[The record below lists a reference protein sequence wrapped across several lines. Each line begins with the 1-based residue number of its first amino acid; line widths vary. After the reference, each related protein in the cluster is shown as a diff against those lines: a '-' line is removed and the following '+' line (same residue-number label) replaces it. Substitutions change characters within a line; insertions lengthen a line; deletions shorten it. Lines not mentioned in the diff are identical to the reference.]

1 MTTNKSHGH
10 SGPADLRAGAKHQ
23 WAATGVSSYPL
34 THPIVGQGRFFD
46 AFKHFIH
53 LVDDEAEKFAHV
65 FAVIA
70 QWGVG
75 KSRLGYELVAQI
87 NDTARGWWVRSD
99 DGSLGKAKLFHDDK
113 DRDQYLGLYIRYSQV
128 ANDYNNVDN
137 WFAYGL
143 YKALL
148 PLARGSFDG
157 SIQGQIAKEAS
168 DRLTVAGFDPKK
180 LAEALEASKSHSD
193 ETLYEDPE
201 LATRLCQ
208 TAYTYLQSFGIKYVL
223 VVLDE
228 LETAA
233 EAATYGLD
241 ATDIKHLDG
250 RAIKLMGKAIK
261 EEDPRRKLPW
271 LRYVALCSPAI
282 GDELREIQSTA
293 RRFELAELSS
303 NAFSD
308 VSDFVQTLSSDG
320 RLAESYPQGLVE
332 AAYAMSAGNFGWF
345 NVVMASIDERMRDKR
360 ARGEKDAPTVG
371 ALFDELVRVSGR
383 VQQHV
388 LDHHALDM
396 LKVDKAQLPAARDL
410 LYGQLPVAL
419 DSYASE
425 TRAALLAAKNEYDEP
440 IATLFRRVEWDE
452 LQAAEV
458 LRASKFKRD
467 KGMWRLGGVDQPLD
481 LRQLLSNLSTYA
493 IHETKGQRR
502 TDGKHTLV
510 VPLRQIDFVHLVS
523 LLYPHAAAEDAARA
537 LWPRFLGAADL
548 TPDAAT
554 HVGPSVEMIARLDL
568 RHRKQGQTSLIFRD
582 PDQNSAHEKAL
593 SARRTQTERQR
604 AEQVLVGA
612 MRVIDQHWTYDAAPS
627 GIRDDAL
634 TVIATSPVAK
644 GKQPGG
650 LVTFDGLKL
659 HTKGRVLFAWV
670 KNDEELERLCKAA
683 SAQFGEEGRTP
694 VVAFTS
700 SRALV
705 DRMATPSS
713 DTLKGA
719 RSYLLLYQL
728 TSTEEHILHQI
739 GVPVHASVRFRLD
752 GHGFTTAF
760 NNRLQSLVRP
770 FSEEVGRF
778 RQQLNELGRIAW
790 PLRSSGKLKETD
802 QELLIKAWR
811 ILAIDKPAPATIAK
825 LDDKSGVDVE
835 ALKTLLAKLGVT
847 PKARAAG
854 YVDSERAGLF
864 SRIDDAAEA
873 QFPPFLVE
881 AISRLLSGDWTFA
894 RAEREWF
901 WGYTWEG
908 IKPKDTYFE
917 WMSILRELGFAK
929 PQPGAKTADVYT
941 ATTRAELR
949 GAVQEADNWLKKDYA
964 VLVAEMEAVFGV
976 GRVKELF
983 APEAGAPGTKTLTA
997 RKKLTDSTTDLD
1009 ALDQSETQ
1017 AATAESFG
1025 ASAQRRRRA
1034 VANIDW
1040 VYRRDEFNAIQ
1051 QDQNVK
1057 TLDFE
1062 SDTVPLWQ
1070 RIRRASLFVDFVR
1083 KAERRIRARTI
1094 SLAEEMRLDVSSLQ
1108 GFPTSLFTLSLGKI
1122 AHILDGALAPATM
1135 PGQTEKVQAK
1145 EPGTLRQN
1153 LRDLKVADATVQIEN
1168 LAREVGIDLTTW
1180 IEQPLAQC
1188 EGQIV
1193 SAFRELKSVYEKLR
1207 SDLLGVAERIS
1218 TLQTVLKASPSDFHY
1233 PKSALALGKLQ
1244 GRPALIENTLED
1256 ARGEEVD
1263 RLRSE
1268 FDGPARLGN
1277 FQPLMSR
1284 ARDLL
1289 DEPLGALKQLLGHV
1303 ISVENVVAEYRKK
1316 LVENAELQKT
1326 NRGLEALARATG
1338 ASAPQTLALREFEN
1352 VGALSEALKLI
1363 STRVQEYTVTGG
1375 KLLAETGISFD
1386 RWCAIVSALDAGRDP
1401 VLEPQEAD
1409 ALVKRDLVQRTYRL
1423 GVKS

>member
-1 MTTNKSHGH
+1 MTTTNK
-10 SGPADLRAGAKHQ
+10 AKHQ

-34 THPIVGQGRFFD
+34 THPIVGQGRFFE

-87 NDTARGWWVRSD
+87 NDTSRGWWVRGD
-99 DGSLGKAKLFHDDK
+99 DGSLAKARLFHDEK

-148 PLARGSFDG
+148 PLARGTFDG

-180 LAEALEASKSHSD
+180 LADALEASKNHAD

-208 TAYTYLQSFGIKYVL
+208 AAYAYLQSFGIKYVL

-282 GDELREIQSTA
+282 GDELREVQSTA

-308 VSDFVQTLSSDG
+308 VSDFVQTLSTDG
-320 RLAESYPQGLVE
+320 RLAEAYPQGLVE

-345 NVVMASIDERMRDKR
+345 NVVMASIDERLRDKR

-388 LDHHALDM
+388 LDHHALEM
-396 LKVDKAQLPAARDL
+396 LKVDKAQLPVARDL

-419 DSYASE
+419 DSYAPE
-425 TRAALLAAKNEYDEP
+425 TRTAVLSAKNEYDEP

-452 LQAAEV
+452 LEAAEA
-458 LRASKFKRD
+458 LRASKFMRD
-467 KGMWRLGGVDQPLD
+467 KGVWRLGGVDQPLD
-481 LRQLLSNLSTYA
+481 LRQLLSNLGTYA

-510 VPLRQIDFVHLVS
+510 VPLRQSDFIHLVS

-537 LWPRFLGAADL
+537 LWRRFLGADDL
-548 TPDAAT
+548 TADTAT

-582 PDQNSAHEKAL
+582 PDQNGAHEKAL
-593 SARRTQTERQR
+593 SALRTQAERQR
-604 AEQVLVGA
+604 AQQVLVGA
-612 MRVIDQHWTYDAAPS
+612 MRVIDQHWAYDAALS
-627 GIRDDAL
+627 SIRDDSL
-634 TVIATSPVAK
+634 TVIATSPLAK

-659 HTKGRVLFAWV
+659 HPKGRVLFAWV

-705 DRMATPSS
+705 DRMANPSS

-719 RSYLLLYQL
+719 KSYLLLYQL

-739 GVPVHASVRFRLD
+739 GVPTQATVGFRLD

-790 PLRSSGKLKETD
+790 PLRSSGKLKETE
-802 QELLIKAWR
+802 QELLIHAWR
-811 ILAIDKPAPATIAK
+811 ILAIDKPGPATLAH

-854 YVDSERAGLF
+854 YVDGERAGLF
-864 SRIDDAAEA
+864 SRVDDAAEA

-881 AISRLLSGDWTFA
+881 AISRLLSSDWTFA

-929 PQPGAKTADVYT
+929 PQPGAKSADVYT

-964 VLVAEMEAVFGV
+964 ALVAEMEAVFGI

-997 RKKLTDSTTDLD
+997 RKKLTDSTADLD
-1009 ALDQSETQ
+1009 ALDKSETQ
-1017 AATAESFG
+1017 AATAESFR
-1025 ASAQRRRRA
+1025 ASAQRRRR
-1034 VANIDW
+1034 VIANIDW
-1040 VYRRDEFNAIQ
+1040 VYRREEFDAIQ
-1051 QDQNVK
+1051 QDQNVR

-1070 RIRRASLFVDFVR
+1070 RIRRASLFVEFVR
-1083 KAERRIRARTI
+1083 KAERRIRALTV
-1094 SLAEEMRLDVSSLQ
+1094 SLAEEMHVEVDLLH
-1108 GFPTSLFTLSLGKI
+1108 GFPIALFTLSLEKV
-1122 AHILDGALAPATM
+1122 AHILDGALAPAAM
-1135 PGQTEKVQAK
+1135 PGQTEVVQVN

-1153 LRDLKVADATVQIEN
+1153 LRDLKVADATAQLEN
-1168 LAREVGIDLTTW
+1168 LAREVGIDLMTW
-1180 IEQPLAQC
+1180 VEQPLAEC

-1193 SAFRELKSVYEKLR
+1193 SAFRELKSLYEKLR
-1207 SDLLGVAERIS
+1207 SDLLAATERILM
-1218 TLQTVLKASPSDFHY
+1218 LQTVLKGAPADFHY
-1233 PKSALALGKLQ
+1233 PKSALTLDKLQ
-1244 GRPALIENTLED
+1244 GRPGLIEITLED

-1289 DEPLGALKQLLGHV
+1289 DEPRGALTQLLGHV
-1303 ISVENVVAEYRKK
+1303 ISVENAIAEYRKK
-1316 LVENAELQKT
+1316 LVENLELQKAH
-1326 NRGLEALARATG
+1326 RGLEALARATG
-1338 ASAPQTLALREFEN
+1338 AAAPRALALKDVED
-1352 VGALSEALKLI
+1352 VGALSEAQKLV
-1363 STRVQEYTVTGG
+1363 STRVQEHTVTGG

-1386 RWCAIVSALDAGRDP
+1386 RWCAIVGALDAGRDP
-1401 VLEPQEAD
+1401 ALEPQEAD
-1409 ALVKRDLVQRTYRL
+1409 ALVKRNLVQRTYRL

>member
-1 MTTNKSHGH
+1 MTTITK
-10 SGPADLRAGAKHQ
+10 AKHQ

-34 THPIVGQGRFFD
+34 THPIVGQGRFFE

-87 NDTARGWWVRSD
+87 NDTSRGWWVRGD
-99 DGSLGKAKLFHDDK
+99 DGSLAKASLFHDDK

-148 PLARGSFDG
+148 PLARGTFDG
-157 SIQGQIAKEAS
+157 SIQGQIAKEAA

-180 LAEALEASKSHSD
+180 LADAMEVSKNHSD

-208 TAYTYLQSFGIKYVL
+208 AAYVYLQSFGIKYVL

-308 VSDFVQTLSSDG
+308 VSDFVQTLSADG
-320 RLAESYPQGLVE
+320 RLAEAYPQGLVE

-345 NVVMASIDERMRDKR
+345 NVVMASIDERLRDKR
-360 ARGEKDAPTVG
+360 ARGETDTPTVG
-371 ALFDELVRVSGR
+371 ALFAELVRVSGR

-388 LDHHALDM
+388 LDHHALEM
-396 LKVDKAQLPAARDL
+396 LKIDKSQLPAARGL

-419 DSYASE
+419 DSYTPEARS
-425 TRAALLAAKNEYDEP
+425 ALLTATNEYDEP
-440 IATLFRRVEWDE
+440 LASLFRRVEWDE
-452 LQAAEV
+452 LEAAEA
-458 LRASKFKRD
+458 LRASKFTRD
-467 KGMWRLGGVDQPLD
+467 KGVWRLGGVDHPLD
-481 LRQLLSNLSTYA
+481 LRQLLSNLGTYA

-510 VPLRQIDFVHLVS
+510 VPLRQADFIQLVS

-537 LWPRFLGAADL
+537 LWRRFLGADDLSADS
-548 TPDAAT
+548 AT

-593 SARRTQTERQR
+593 SALRMQTERER
-604 AEQVLVGA
+604 AQQVLVGA
-612 MRVIDQHWTYDAAPS
+612 MRVIDQHWAYDAAPS
-627 GIRDDAL
+627 GIRDDLL
-634 TVIATSPVAK
+634 TVIATSPLAK

-659 HTKGRVLFAWV
+659 HPKGRVVIAWA

-683 SAQFGEEGRTP
+683 SAQFGDEGRTP
-694 VVAFTS
+694 VVVFTS

-705 DRMATPSS
+705 DRMANPSS

-719 RSYLLLYQL
+719 KSYLLLYQL

-739 GVPVHASVRFRLD
+739 GVPTPDSVGFRLD

-770 FSEEVGRF
+770 FTEEVRRF
-778 RQQLNELGRIAW
+778 RQELNELGRIAW
-790 PLRSSGKLKETD
+790 PLRSSGKLKESE
-802 QELLIKAWR
+802 QELLIRAWR
-811 ILAIDKPAPATIAK
+811 ILAIDKPAPATLAD

-854 YVDSERAGLF
+854 YVDGERAGLF

-873 QFPPFLVE
+873 QLPPFLVE
-881 AISRLLSGDWTFA
+881 AIARLLGGDWTFA

-917 WMSILRELGFAK
+917 WMAVLRELGFAK
-929 PQPGAKTADVYT
+929 PQPGAKSADVYT

-964 VLVAEMEAVFGV
+964 TLVAEMEAVFGS
-976 GRVKELF
+976 GRVNELF
-983 APEAGAPGTKTLTA
+983 APETGKPGTKTLTA
-997 RKKLTDSTTDLD
+997 RQKLTDSTTDLD
-1009 ALDQSETQ
+1009 ALDKSETQ
-1017 AATAESFG
+1017 AATADNYRT
-1025 ASAQRRRRA
+1025 SAQRRRR
-1034 VANIDW
+1034 VISNVDW
-1040 VYRRDEFNAIQ
+1040 VYRREEFKAIQ

-1062 SDTVPLWQ
+1062 SDTMPLWQ

-1083 KAERRIRARTI
+1083 KAERRIRGRAA
-1094 SLAEEMRLDVSSLQ
+1094 SLAEEMRLEVVSLQ
-1108 GFPTSLFTLSLGKI
+1108 GFPIALFTLSLEKI
-1122 AHILDGALAPATM
+1122 AHILDGALASAAT
-1135 PGQTEKVQAK
+1135 PSQTVVVQTH

-1153 LRDLKVADATVQIEN
+1153 LRDLKVADATVQLEN

-1180 IEQPLAQC
+1180 SEQALAQC

-1193 SAFRELKSVYEKLR
+1193 SAFRDLQSVHGQLR
-1207 SDLLGVAERIS
+1207 SDLNDAVQRIGN
-1218 TLQTVLKASPSDFHY
+1218 LENVLRAPPMDFQY
-1233 PKSALALGKLQ
+1233 PKSAQTLDKLQ
-1244 GRPALIENTLED
+1244 GRPALIESTLED

-1284 ARDLL
+1284 ARVLL
-1289 DEPLGALKQLLGHV
+1289 NEPRDSLTQLVGNV
-1303 ISVENVVAEYRKK
+1303 MSVENAITDYRKK
-1316 LVENAELQKT
+1316 LVANTDLHKAH
-1326 NRGLEALARATG
+1326 RGVEALARATG
-1338 ASAPQTLALREFEN
+1338 ATAPTGLTLQEIED
-1352 VGALSEALKLI
+1352 VGSLSDARKLVSI
-1363 STRVQEYTVTGG
+1363 RAQEHADTGG
-1375 KLLAETGISFD
+1375 SVLAGTGISFD
-1386 RWCAIVSALDAGRDP
+1386 RWCAIVAALDAGRDP
-1401 VLEPQEAD
+1401 ALEPQEAD
-1409 ALVKRDLVQRTYRL
+1409 ALVSRNLVQRTYRL
-1423 GVKS
+1423 GVKP

>member
-1 MTTNKSHGH
+1 MTTNK
-10 SGPADLRAGAKHQ
+10 AKHQ

-87 NDTARGWWVRSD
+87 NDTSRGWWVRGD
-99 DGSLGKAKLFHDDK
+99 DGALGKARLFHDEK
-113 DRDQYLGLYIRYSQV
+113 DRDQYLSLYIRYSQV

-137 WFAYGL
+137 WFAFGL

-148 PLARGSFDG
+148 PLARGTFDG
-157 SIQGQIAKEAS
+157 SIQGQIAKEAG

-180 LAEALEASKSHSD
+180 LAEALEASKNHSD
-193 ETLYEDPE
+193 KTLYEDPE

-208 TAYTYLQSFGIKYVL
+208 AAYAYLQSLGIKYVL

-308 VSDFVQTLSSDG
+308 VSDFVQTLATDG
-320 RLAESYPQGLVE
+320 RLAEAYPQGLVE

-345 NVVMASIDERMRDKR
+345 NVVMASIDERLRDKR
-360 ARGEKDAPTVG
+360 ARGEKDSPTVG

-396 LKVDKAQLPAARDL
+396 LKVDKAQLPATRDL

-425 TRAALLAAKNEYDEP
+425 TRAAVLAAKNEYDEP

-452 LQAAEV
+452 LEAAEA
-458 LRASKFKRD
+458 LRASKFTRD
-467 KGMWRLGGVDQPLD
+467 KGVWRLGGVDQPLD
-481 LRQLLSNLSTYA
+481 LRQLLSNLGTYA

-510 VPLRQIDFVHLVS
+510 VPLRQSDFVHLVS

-537 LWPRFLGAADL
+537 LWRRFLGADDLSADS
-548 TPDAAT
+548 AT

-593 SARRTQTERQR
+593 AALRTQTERQR

-612 MRVIDQHWTYDAAPS
+612 MRVIDQHWAYDAAAS
-627 GIRDDAL
+627 GIRDDSL
-634 TVIATSPVAK
+634 TVVATSPVSK

-659 HTKGRVLFAWV
+659 HPKGRALFAWV
-670 KNDEELERLCKAA
+670 KNDEELERLCQRA
-683 SAQFGEEGRTP
+683 SAQFGDEGRTP

-705 DRMATPSS
+705 DRMANPSS

-719 RSYLLLYQL
+719 KSYLLLYQL

-739 GVPVHASVRFRLD
+739 GVPTQASLGFRLD

-770 FSEEVGRF
+770 FSDEVGRF
-778 RQQLNELGRIAW
+778 RQQLNQIGRIAW
-790 PLRSSGKLKETD
+790 PLRSSGKLKENEE
-802 QELLIKAWR
+802 ELLIRAWR
-811 ILAIDKPAPATIAK
+811 ILAIDKPAPATLAN

-854 YVDSERAGLF
+854 YVDSERSGLF
-864 SRIDDAAEA
+864 SRVDDAAEA

-881 AISRLLSGDWTFA
+881 AISRLLKGDWNFA
-894 RAEREWF
+894 LAEREWF

-908 IKPKDTYFE
+908 VKPKETYFE

-929 PQPGAKTADVYT
+929 PQPGAKSPDVYT
-941 ATTRAELR
+941 ATPRAELR
-949 GAVQEADNWLKKDYA
+949 GAVHEADNWLKKDYA
-964 VLVAEMEAVFGV
+964 TLVGEMEAVFGV
-976 GRVKELF
+976 GRVKDLF
-983 APEAGAPGTKTLTA
+983 APEGSAPGTKTLTA
-997 RKKLTDSTTDLD
+997 RKRLNDSTTDLD
-1009 ALDQSETQ
+1009 ALDKSETQ
-1017 AATAESFG
+1017 AATAETFRT
-1025 ASAQRRRRA
+1025 SAQRRRR
-1034 VANIDW
+1034 VIANIDW

-1051 QDQNVK
+1051 QDPNVK

-1062 SDTVPLWQ
+1062 SDAVPLWQ
-1070 RIRRASLFVDFVR
+1070 RIRRASLFVEFVR
-1083 KAERRIRARTI
+1083 KAERRVRARTI
-1094 SLAEEMRLDVSSLQ
+1094 SLADEMRLEVVPLH
-1108 GFPTSLFTLSLGKI
+1108 GFPISLFTLSLEKI
-1122 AHILDGALAPATM
+1122 AHILDGALSPGAK
-1135 PGQTEKVQAK
+1135 PGQTEVVQAN

-1153 LRDLKVADATVQIEN
+1153 LRDLKVAEATVQLEN

-1180 IEQPLAQC
+1180 TEQPLSQC
-1188 EGQIV
+1188 DGQIV
-1193 SAFRELKSVYEKLR
+1193 GAFGELKSVYEKLR
-1207 SDLLGVAERIS
+1207 SELLGAAGRIS
-1218 TLQTVLKASPSDFHY
+1218 ALQTVLKAAPADFQY
-1233 PKSALALGKLQ
+1233 PKSALTLDKLE
-1244 GRPALIENTLED
+1244 GRPALIEKTLED
-1256 ARGEEVD
+1256 ARGEDVD

-1268 FDGPARLGN
+1268 FDAPARLGN
-1277 FQPLMSR
+1277 FQPLMMH

-1289 DEPLGALKQLLGHV
+1289 DEPRSALPQLLGHV
-1303 ISVENVVAEYRKK
+1303 ISVENAVAEYRKR
-1316 LVENAELQKT
+1316 LVEGAELQRAH
-1326 NRGLEALARATG
+1326 RGLEALARATG
-1338 ASAPQTLALREFEN
+1338 TTNPRSLSIKDVEDVGSLA
-1352 VGALSEALKLI
+1352 EAQKLI
-1363 STRVQEYTVTGG
+1363 TARVQEHTVAGG
-1375 KLLAETGISFD
+1375 KLLSETGVSFD

-1401 VLEPQEAD
+1401 ALEPQEAD
-1409 ALVKRDLVQRTYRL
+1409 ALVKRGFVQRTYRL

>member
-1 MTTNKSHGH
+1 MIDK
-10 SGPADLRAGAKHQ
+10 AKHQ

-34 THPIVGQGRFFD
+34 THPVVGQGRFFE
-46 AFKHFIH
+46 AFRHFIH

-65 FAVIA
+65 FAAIGE
-70 QWGVG
+70 WGKG

-87 NDTARGWWVRSD
+87 NDTSRGWWVRAD
-99 DGSLGKAKLFHDDK
+99 DGSLQKAQLFHDDK
-113 DRDQYLGLYIRYSQV
+113 DRSQYLGLYIRYSQV

-148 PLARGSFDG
+148 PLARSAFDG

-180 LAEALEASKSHSD
+180 LADALETAQNHSD
-193 ETLYEDPE
+193 QALYEDPT

-208 TAYTYLQSFGIKYVL
+208 AAYAYLQSLGIKYVL

-233 EAATYGLD
+233 ESATFGLD
-241 ATDIKHLDG
+241 STDIKHLDG

-308 VSDFVQTLSSDG
+308 VSDFVQTLERDG
-320 RLAESYPQGLVE
+320 RLAETYPQGLVE

-345 NVVMASIDERMRDKR
+345 NVVMASIDERLRDKR

-396 LKVDKAQLPAARDL
+396 LKMDKAQTTAARDL

-419 DSYASE
+419 ESIAPE
-425 TRAALLAAKNEYDEP
+425 KRAALLAACNEYDEP

-452 LQAAEV
+452 LEAAEA
-458 LRASKFKRD
+458 LRASKFTRD
-467 KGMWRLGGVDQPLD
+467 RGVWRLGGVDQPLD
-481 LRQLLSNLSTYA
+481 LRQLLSNLGTYA

-510 VPLRQIDFVHLVS
+510 VPLRQSDFVHLVS
-523 LLYPHAAAEDAARA
+523 LLSPHAAAEDAARA
-537 LWPRFLGAADL
+537 LWRRFLGAEDLPAD
-548 TPDAAT
+548 TAT

-582 PDQNSAHEKAL
+582 PDQNAAHEKAL
-593 SARRTQTERQR
+593 STLRTQTERQR
-604 AEQVLVGA
+604 ALQILVGA
-612 MRVIDQHWTYDAAPS
+612 MRVIDQHWGYDAAPT
-627 GIRDDAL
+627 GIRDESL
-634 TVIATSPVAK
+634 TVIATSPLAK

-659 HTKGRVLFAWV
+659 HPKGRVLFAWV

-683 SAQFGEEGRTP
+683 NTQFDDEGRTP

-705 DRMATPSS
+705 DRMAKPSGI
-713 DTLKGA
+713 TLKDAKG
-719 RSYLLLYQL
+719 YLLLYQL
-728 TSTEEHILHQI
+728 SSTEEHVLHQI
-739 GVPVHASVRFRLD
+739 GVPTQASLGFALD

-770 FSEEVGRF
+770 FTDEVGRF

-790 PLRSSGKLKETD
+790 PLRSSGKLKDTEQD
-802 QELLIKAWR
+802 LLIKAWR
-811 ILAIDKPAPATIAK
+811 ILAVDKAAPATLAK

-835 ALKTLLAKLGVT
+835 DLKAILAKLGVT

-864 SRIDDAAEA
+864 SRVDDAAEA
-873 QFPPFLVE
+873 QFPPFLIE
-881 AISRLLSGDWTFA
+881 MIRLLLRGDWTFP

-908 IKPKDTYFE
+908 VKPKDTYFE
-917 WMSILRELGFAK
+917 WMSVLRELGFAQ
-929 PQPGAKTADVYT
+929 PQPGAKSADVYT
-941 ATTRAELR
+941 AIPRSELR
-949 GAVQEADNWLKKDYA
+949 GAVQEADSWLKKDYPT
-964 VLVAEMEAVFGV
+964 LVAEMELVFGA
-976 GRVKELF
+976 GLVKQLF
-983 APEAGAPGTKTLTA
+983 APESAGLPGTKTMMA
-997 RKKLTDSTTDLD
+997 RQKLKDSTTDLD
-1009 ALDQSETQ
+1009 SLDVSETQ
-1017 AATAESFG
+1017 PASADNFR
-1025 ASAQRRRRA
+1025 ASAQRRRRII
-1034 VANIDW
+1034 ANVNW
-1040 VYRRDEFNAIQ
+1040 VYRREDFVALQ
-1051 QDQNVK
+1051 QDANVK
-1057 TLDFE
+1057 TLDF
-1062 SDTVPLWQ
+1062 SLDDVPLWQ
-1070 RIRRASLFVDFVR
+1070 RVRRASLLVGFVR
-1083 KAERRIRARTI
+1083 KAEKRTRARTV
-1094 SLAEEMRLDVSSLQ
+1094 SLAEEMRQEVSVLQ
-1108 GFPTSLFTLSLGKI
+1108 GFPIALFTLSLEKI
-1122 AHILDGALAPATM
+1122 GHILDGAVAPGAVPGAT
-1135 PGQTEKVQAK
+1135 ELVQAT

-1153 LRDLKVADATVQIEN
+1153 LRDLRVAEATVQLEN
-1168 LAREVGIDLTTW
+1168 LAREVGVDLATW
-1180 IEQPLAQC
+1180 TESPLAQC
-1188 EGQIV
+1188 EGPVV
-1193 SAFRELKSVYEKLR
+1193 STFRDLKSVYEKLR
-1207 SDLLGVAERIS
+1207 TELGGATTRIG
-1218 TLQTVLKASPSDFHY
+1218 TLQTVLKGAPGDFHY
-1233 PKSALALGKLQ
+1233 PKAVLTLDKLQ
-1244 GRPALIENTLED
+1244 GRPALIDSALDE
-1256 ARGEEVD
+1256 ARSEEVE

-1268 FDGPARLGN
+1268 FDAPARLGN

-1289 DEPLGALKQLLGHV
+1289 EEPRSALTLLIGHV
-1303 ISVENVVAEYRKK
+1303 MSVENAIAEYRKK
-1316 LVENAELQKT
+1316 LLESAELQKAH
-1326 NRGLEALARATG
+1326 RGLQALALATG
-1338 ASAPQTLALREFEN
+1338 AAAPAALSLKDVEEA
-1352 VGALSEALKLI
+1352 GALCEGQKLVSSRI
-1363 STRVQEYTVTGG
+1363 QDNTASGYRMLAGTG
-1375 KLLAETGISFD
+1375 LSFD
-1386 RWCAIVSALDAGRDP
+1386 RWCAIVHALDAGRDP

-1409 ALVKRDLVQRTYRL
+1409 ALVKRNLVQRTYRL
-1423 GVKS
+1423 GVLP

>member
-1 MTTNKSHGH
+1 MTTTN
-10 SGPADLRAGAKHQ
+10 RAKHQ

-34 THPIVGQGRFFD
+34 THPIVGQGRFFE

-87 NDTARGWWVRSD
+87 NDTSRGWWVRGD
-99 DGSLGKAKLFHDDK
+99 DGALGKARLFHGDK

-168 DRLTVAGFDPKK
+168 DRLAVAGFDPKK
-180 LAEALEASKSHSD
+180 LAGALEASKNHSD

-208 TAYTYLQSFGIKYVL
+208 AAYAYLQSCGIKYVL

-308 VSDFVQTLSSDG
+308 VSDFVQTLSADG
-320 RLAESYPQGLVE
+320 RLAEAYPQGLVE

-345 NVVMASIDERMRDKR
+345 NVVMASIDERLRDKR

-396 LKVDKAQLPAARDL
+396 LKVGKAQLLAARDL

-419 DSYASE
+419 DSYPPE
-425 TRAALLAAKNEYDEP
+425 TRAAVLSAKNEYDEP

-452 LQAAEV
+452 LEAAEA
-458 LRASKFKRD
+458 LRASKFTRD
-467 KGMWRLGGVDQPLD
+467 KGVWRLGGVDQPLD
-481 LRQLLSNLSTYA
+481 LRQLLSNLGTYA
-493 IHETKGQRR
+493 IHETKGHRR
-502 TDGKHTLV
+502 ADGKHTLV
-510 VPLRQIDFVHLVS
+510 VPLRQSNFVHLVS

-537 LWPRFLGAADL
+537 LWRRFLGPEDL
-548 TPDAAT
+548 TPDTAT

-593 SARRTQTERQR
+593 SALRTQTERQR

-612 MRVIDQHWTYDAAPS
+612 MRVIDQHWAYDAAPT
-627 GIRDDAL
+627 GIRDDSL
-634 TVIATSPVAK
+634 TVIGTSPIAK

-659 HTKGRVLFAWV
+659 HPKGRALFAWV
-670 KNDEELERLCKAA
+670 KNDEELERLCNAA

-705 DRMATPSS
+705 DRMANPSS

-719 RSYLLLYQL
+719 KSYLLLYQL

-739 GVPVHASVRFRLD
+739 GVPAQASVGYRLD

-778 RQQLNELGRIAW
+778 RRQLNELGRIAW
-790 PLRSSGKLKETD
+790 PLRSSGKLKETE
-802 QELLIKAWR
+802 QELLIQAWR
-811 ILAIDKPAPATIAK
+811 ILAIDKPAPATLAN

-835 ALKTLLAKLGVT
+835 ALKALLAKLGVT

-854 YVDSERAGLF
+854 YADSERAGLF
-864 SRIDDAAEA
+864 SRVDDAAEA

-881 AISRLLSGDWTFA
+881 AVSRLLSGDWTFA

-929 PQPGAKTADVYT
+929 PQPAAKTADVYT
-941 ATTRAELR
+941 ATARAELR

-964 VLVAEMEAVFGV
+964 ALVAEMGAVFGA

-983 APEAGAPGTKTLTA
+983 APEAGSPGTKTLTA

-1009 ALDQSETQ
+1009 ALDKSETQ
-1017 AATAESFG
+1017 AATAESFR
-1025 ASAQRRRRA
+1025 ASAQRRRR
-1034 VANIDW
+1034 VIANIDW
-1040 VYRRDEFNAIQ
+1040 VYRRDELNAIQ

-1070 RIRRASLFVDFVR
+1070 RIRRASLFVEFVR
-1083 KAERRIRARTI
+1083 KAERRIRARTV
-1094 SLAEEMRLDVSSLQ
+1094 SLAEEMRLDVVSLH
-1108 GFPTSLFTLSLGKI
+1108 GFPLALFTLSLDKI
-1122 AHILDGALAPATM
+1122 AHILDGALAPATT
-1135 PGQTEKVQAK
+1135 PGQTEVVQAS

-1153 LRDLKVADATVQIEN
+1153 LRDLKVADATVQLEN

-1193 SAFRELKSVYEKLR
+1193 SAFRELESVYEKLR
-1207 SDLLGVAERIS
+1207 SDLLGAAGRIS
-1218 TLQTVLKASPSDFHY
+1218 TLQTVLKAAPADFQY
-1233 PKSALALGKLQ
+1233 PRSAVALDRLH

-1289 DEPLGALKQLLGHV
+1289 DEPRGALTHLLAHV
-1303 ISVENVVAEYRKK
+1303 ISVENAIAEYRKK
-1316 LVENAELQKT
+1316 LVEDAELQKVH
-1326 NRGLEALARATG
+1326 RGLEALARATG
-1338 ASAPQTLALREFEN
+1338 APAPQALTLKGVED
-1352 VGALSEALKLI
+1352 VGALSEARKLV
-1363 STRVQEYTVTGG
+1363 STRVQEHTVTGG
-1375 KLLAETGISFD
+1375 KLLGDTGISFD
-1386 RWCAIVSALDAGRDP
+1386 RWCAIVGALDAGRDP
-1401 VLEPQEAD
+1401 ALEPQEAD
-1409 ALVKRDLVQRTYRL
+1409 ALVKRNFLQRTYRL

>member
-1 MTTNKSHGH
+1 MTTNK
-10 SGPADLRAGAKHQ
+10 AKHQ

-34 THPIVGQGRFFD
+34 THPIVGQGRFFE

-87 NDTARGWWVRSD
+87 NDTSRGWWVRGD
-99 DGSLGKAKLFHDDK
+99 DGALGKARLFHDEK

-137 WFAYGL
+137 WFAFGL

-148 PLARGSFDG
+148 PLTRGTFDG
-157 SIQGQIAKEAS
+157 SIQGQIAKEAG

-180 LAEALEASKSHSD
+180 LAEALEASKNHSD
-193 ETLYEDPE
+193 KTLYEDPE

-208 TAYTYLQSFGIKYVL
+208 AAYAYLQSLGIKYVL

-308 VSDFVQTLSSDG
+308 VSDFVHTLATDG
-320 RLAESYPQGLVE
+320 RLAEAYPQGLVE

-345 NVVMASIDERMRDKR
+345 NVVMASIDERLRDKR
-360 ARGEKDAPTVG
+360 ARGEKDSPTVG

-396 LKVDKAQLPAARDL
+396 LKVDKSQLPATRDL

-425 TRAALLAAKNEYDEP
+425 TRAAVLAAKNEYDEP

-452 LQAAEV
+452 LEAADA
-458 LRASKFKRD
+458 LRASKFTRD
-467 KGMWRLGGVDQPLD
+467 KGVWRLGGVDQPLD
-481 LRQLLSNLSTYA
+481 LRQLLSNLGTYA

-510 VPLRQIDFVHLVS
+510 VPLRQSDFVHLVS

-537 LWPRFLGAADL
+537 LWRRFLGADDLSADS
-548 TPDAAT
+548 AT

-593 SARRTQTERQR
+593 AALRTQTERQR

-612 MRVIDQHWTYDAAPS
+612 MRVIDQHWAYDAAAS
-627 GIRDDAL
+627 GIRDDSL
-634 TVIATSPVAK
+634 TVVATSPVSK

-659 HTKGRVLFAWV
+659 HPKGRVLFAWV
-670 KNDEELERLCKAA
+670 KNDEELERLCQRA
-683 SAQFGEEGRTP
+683 SAQFGDEGRTP

-705 DRMATPSS
+705 DRMANPSS

-719 RSYLLLYQL
+719 KSYLLLYQL

-739 GVPVHASVRFRLD
+739 GVPTQASLGFRLD

-778 RQQLNELGRIAW
+778 RQQLNQIGRIAW
-790 PLRSSGKLKETD
+790 PLRSSGKLKETEE
-802 QELLIKAWR
+802 ELLIRAWR
-811 ILAIDKPAPATIAK
+811 ILAIDKPAPATLAN

-854 YVDSERAGLF
+854 YVDSERSGLF
-864 SRIDDAAEA
+864 SRVDDAAEA

-881 AISRLLSGDWTFA
+881 AISRLLKGDWNFA
-894 RAEREWF
+894 LAEREWF

-908 IKPKDTYFE
+908 VKSKETYFE

-929 PQPGAKTADVYT
+929 PQPGAKSPDVYT

-949 GAVQEADNWLKKDYA
+949 GAVHEADNWLKKDYA
-964 VLVAEMEAVFGV
+964 TLVGEMEAVFGI
-976 GRVKELF
+976 GRVKDLF
-983 APEAGAPGTKTLTA
+983 APEGSAPGTKTLTA
-997 RKKLTDSTTDLD
+997 RKRLNDSTTDLD
-1009 ALDQSETQ
+1009 ALDKSETQ
-1017 AATAESFG
+1017 AATAETFRT
-1025 ASAQRRRRA
+1025 SAQRRRR
-1034 VANIDW
+1034 VIANIDW
-1040 VYRRDEFNAIQ
+1040 VYRRDGFNEIQ
-1051 QDQNVK
+1051 QDPNVK

-1062 SDTVPLWQ
+1062 SDAVPLWQ
-1070 RIRRASLFVDFVR
+1070 RIRRASLFVEFVR
-1083 KAERRIRARTI
+1083 KAERRVRARTI
-1094 SLAEEMRLDVSSLQ
+1094 SLADEMRLEVVPLH
-1108 GFPTSLFTLSLGKI
+1108 GFPISLFTLSLEKI
-1122 AHILDGALAPATM
+1122 AHILDGALSPGAK
-1135 PGQTEKVQAK
+1135 PGQTEVVQAN

-1153 LRDLKVADATVQIEN
+1153 LRDLKVAEATVQLEN

-1180 IEQPLAQC
+1180 TEAPLSQC
-1188 EGQIV
+1188 DGQIV
-1193 SAFRELKSVYEKLR
+1193 GAFGELKSVYEKLR
-1207 SDLLGVAERIS
+1207 SELLGAAGRIS
-1218 TLQTVLKASPSDFHY
+1218 ALQTVLKAAPADFQY
-1233 PKSALALGKLQ
+1233 PKSALTLDKLE
-1244 GRPALIENTLED
+1244 GRPALIEKTLED
-1256 ARGEEVD
+1256 ARGEDVD

-1268 FDGPARLGN
+1268 FDAPARLGN
-1277 FQPLMSR
+1277 FQPLMMH

-1289 DEPLGALKQLLGHV
+1289 DEPRSALPQLLGHV
-1303 ISVENVVAEYRKK
+1303 ISVENAVSEYRKR
-1316 LVENAELQKT
+1316 LVESAELQRAH
-1326 NRGLEALARATG
+1326 RGLEALARATG
-1338 ASAPQTLALREFEN
+1338 TTSPRSLSIKDVEDVGSLA
-1352 VGALSEALKLI
+1352 EAQKLI
-1363 STRVQEYTVTGG
+1363 TARVQEHTVAGS
-1375 KLLAETGISFD
+1375 KLLGETGVSFD

-1401 VLEPQEAD
+1401 ALEPQEAD
-1409 ALVKRDLVQRTYRL
+1409 ALVKRGFVQRTYRL

>member
-1 MTTNKSHGH
+1 MTTTNK
-10 SGPADLRAGAKHQ
+10 AKHQ

-34 THPIVGQGRFFD
+34 THPIVGQGRFFE

-87 NDTARGWWVRSD
+87 NDTSRGWWVRSD
-99 DGSLGKAKLFHDDK
+99 DGALGKARLFHDEK

-148 PLARGSFDG
+148 PLARGTFDG

-168 DRLTVAGFDPKK
+168 DRLTVSGFDPKR
-180 LAEALEASKSHSD
+180 LADALQASKNYSD

-201 LATRLCQ
+201 LATGLCQ
-208 TAYTYLQSFGIKYVL
+208 AAYAYLQSFGIKYML

-308 VSDFVQTLSSDG
+308 VSDFVQTLSTDE
-320 RLAESYPQGLVE
+320 RLAEVYPQGLVE

-345 NVVMASIDERMRDKR
+345 NVVMASIDERLRDKR

-388 LDHHALDM
+388 LDHHALEM
-396 LKVDKAQLPAARDL
+396 LKVDKAQLPTVRDL

-419 DSYASE
+419 DTYPPE
-425 TRAALLAAKNEYDEP
+425 TRAAVLSARNEYDEP

-452 LQAAEV
+452 LEAADA
-458 LRASKFKRD
+458 LRASKFTRD
-467 KGMWRLGGVDQPLD
+467 KGVWRLGGVDLPLD
-481 LRQLLSNLSTYA
+481 LRQLLSNLGTYA
-493 IHETKGQRR
+493 IHETGGQRR

-510 VPLRQIDFVHLVS
+510 VPLRQSDFVHLVA

-537 LWPRFLGAADL
+537 LWRRFLGADDL
-548 TPDAAT
+548 TADTAT

-582 PDQNSAHEKAL
+582 PDQNSAHEVAL
-593 SARRTQTERQR
+593 SSLRTQAERQR
-604 AEQVLVGA
+604 AQQVLVGA
-612 MRVIDQHWTYDAAPS
+612 MRVIDQHWGYDAAPS
-627 GIRDDAL
+627 GIRDDSL
-634 TVIATSPVAK
+634 TVIATSPLAK

-659 HTKGRVLFAWV
+659 HPKGRALFAWV

-705 DRMATPSS
+705 DRMANPSS
-713 DTLKGA
+713 DTLKSA
-719 RSYLLLYQL
+719 KSYLLLYQL

-739 GVPVHASVRFRLD
+739 GVPTQVSVGFKLD

-778 RQQLNELGRIAW
+778 RQQLSELGRIAW
-790 PLRSSGKLKETD
+790 PLRSSGRLKESEQD
-802 QELLIKAWR
+802 LLIQAWR
-811 ILAIDKPAPATIAK
+811 ILAIDKPAPASLAN

-835 ALKTLLAKLGVT
+835 ALKALLARLGVT

-854 YVDSERAGLF
+854 YVDGERAALF
-864 SRIDDAAEA
+864 SRVDDAAEA
-873 QFPPFLVE
+873 QFPSFLVE
-881 AISRLLSGDWTFA
+881 AISRLLGGDWTFA

-929 PQPGAKTADVYT
+929 AQPGAKTADVYT

-949 GAVQEADNWLKKDYA
+949 GALQEADNWLKKDYA
-964 VLVAEMEAVFGV
+964 ALVAEMEAVFGS

-983 APEAGAPGTKTLTA
+983 APEAGTPGTKTLTA
-997 RKKLTDSTTDLD
+997 RKKIIDGTADLD
-1009 ALDQSETQ
+1009 ALDKSETQ
-1017 AATAESFG
+1017 TATADSFR
-1025 ASAQRRRRA
+1025 ASAQRRRR
-1034 VANIDW
+1034 VIANVDW
-1040 VYRRDEFNAIQ
+1040 VYRRDEFSAIQ
-1051 QDQNVK
+1051 QDSNVK

-1062 SDTVPLWQ
+1062 SDSVPLWQ

-1083 KAERRIRARTI
+1083 KAERRIRARSV
-1094 SLAEEMRLDVSSLQ
+1094 SLAEEMRLDVVSLH
-1108 GFPTSLFTLSLGKI
+1108 GFPIALFTLSFEKV
-1122 AHILDGALAPATM
+1122 AHILDGALAPSAT
-1135 PGQTEKVQAK
+1135 PGQTEVVQAN

-1153 LRDLKVADATVQIEN
+1153 LRDLKVADATVQLEN

-1180 IEQPLAQC
+1180 IELSLAQC

-1193 SAFRELKSVYEKLR
+1193 STFRELKAVYERLR
-1207 SDLLGVAERIS
+1207 SDLLSAAGRIV
-1218 TLQTVLKASPSDFHY
+1218 TLQDALKAAPAEFHY
-1233 PKSALALGKLQ
+1233 PKSVPALDKIQ
-1244 GRPALIENTLED
+1244 SRPALIENTLED

-1289 DEPLGALKQLLGHV
+1289 DEPRSALTQLLAHV
-1303 ISVENVVAEYRKK
+1303 ISVENAIAEYRKR
-1316 LVENAELQKT
+1316 LLASAEMQKAH
-1326 NRGLEALARATG
+1326 RGLEALASATG
-1338 ASAPQTLALREFEN
+1338 ATAPRVLTLKDVEDVVALCEAQKLVSA
-1352 VGALSEALKLI
+1352 
-1363 STRVQEYTVTGG
+1363 RVQELTVTGG
-1375 KLLAETGISFD
+1375 KLLAGTSISFD
-1386 RWCAIVSALDAGRDP
+1386 RWCTIVDALDAGRDP
-1401 VLEPQEAD
+1401 ALEPQEAD
-1409 ALVKRDLVQRTYRL
+1409 ALVKRNLVQRTYRL
-1423 GVKS
+1423 GVKA

>member
-1 MTTNKSHGH
+1 MTTTNK
-10 SGPADLRAGAKHQ
+10 AKHQ

-34 THPIVGQGRFFD
+34 THPIVGQGRFFE

-87 NDTARGWWVRSD
+87 NDTSRGWWVRGD
-99 DGSLGKAKLFHDDK
+99 DGLLGTAKLFHGDK

-148 PLARGSFDG
+148 PLARGTFDG
-157 SIQGQIAKEAS
+157 SIQGQIAKEAG

-180 LAEALEASKSHSD
+180 LAEVMEASKNHSD

-208 TAYTYLQSFGIKYVL
+208 AAYAYFQSFGIKYVL

-293 RRFELAELSS
+293 RRFELAELQS

-320 RLAESYPQGLVE
+320 RLAEAYPQGLVE

-345 NVVMASIDERMRDKR
+345 NVVMASIDERLRDKR

-396 LKVDKAQLPAARDL
+396 LKVDKAQLVVARDL

-419 DSYASE
+419 DSYAPE
-425 TRAALLAAKNEYDEP
+425 TRAAVLAALNEYDEP

-452 LQAAEV
+452 LEAAEA
-458 LRASKFKRD
+458 LRASKFTRD
-467 KGMWRLGGVDQPLD
+467 KGVWRLGGVDQPLD
-481 LRQLLSNLSTYA
+481 LRQLLSNLGTYA
-493 IHETKGQRR
+493 IHETKGKRR
-502 TDGKHTLV
+502 SDGQHTLV
-510 VPLRQIDFVHLVS
+510 VPLRQSDFVHLVS

-537 LWPRFLGAADL
+537 LWRRFLGSDDL
-548 TPDAAT
+548 TPDTAT

-582 PDQNSAHEKAL
+582 PDQNGAHEKVL
-593 SARRTQTERQR
+593 SALRTQTERKR

-612 MRVIDQHWTYDAAPS
+612 MRVIDRHWAYEAAPS
-627 GIRDDAL
+627 GIRDDLL

-644 GKQPGG
+644 GKQTGG
-650 LVTFDGLKL
+650 LVDFDGLKL
-659 HTKGRVLFAWV
+659 HPRGRVLFAWV

-705 DRMATPSS
+705 DRMENPST

-739 GVPVHASVRFRLD
+739 GVPTPATAGIRLD
-752 GHGFTTAF
+752 GQGFTTAF
-760 NNRLQSLVRP
+760 SNRLQGLVRP
-770 FSEEVGRF
+770 FSEAVGRF

-790 PLRSSGKLKETD
+790 PLRSSGRLKDEE
-802 QELLIKAWR
+802 QQLLVQAWR
-811 ILAIDKPAPATIAK
+811 ILAIETPAPATLAN

-835 ALKTLLAKLGVT
+835 ALKALLVKLGVT

-854 YVDSERAGLF
+854 YLDNERAGLF
-864 SRIDDAAEA
+864 SRVDDAAEA

-917 WMSILRELGFAK
+917 WMLILRELGFAK
-929 PQPGAKTADVYT
+929 PQPGAKGADAYT
-941 ATTRAELR
+941 AITRPELR
-949 GAVQEADNWLKKDYA
+949 GGVQEADNWLKKDYA
-964 VLVAEMEAVFGV
+964 ALVAEMEAVFGV

-997 RKKLTDSTTDLD
+997 RKKLAASTTDLD
-1009 ALDQSETQ
+1009 ALDKSEPQ
-1017 AATAESFG
+1017 VATAANFR
-1025 ASAQRRRRA
+1025 AAAQRRRG
-1034 VANIDW
+1034 VIANIDW
-1040 VYRRDEFNAIQ
+1040 VYRRDEFLALQ
-1051 QDQNVK
+1051 KDPSVK
-1057 TLDFE
+1057 TIDFE
-1062 SDTVPLWQ
+1062 SDAVPLWQ
-1070 RIRRASLFVDFVR
+1070 RIRRASLFVAFVR
-1083 KAERRIRARTI
+1083 HAEERVRSRTL
-1094 SLAEEMRLDVSSLQ
+1094 SLAEEMRQEVAGLH
-1108 GFPTSLFTLSLGKI
+1108 GFPIALFTLSLEKI
-1122 AHILDGALAPATM
+1122 AHILDGALVPTPAPGATVV
-1135 PGQTEKVQAK
+1135 VQAN

-1153 LRDLKVADATVQIEN
+1153 LRDLRVADATVQLEK
-1168 LAREVGIDLTTW
+1168 LAGEVGIDLTTW
-1180 IEQPLAQC
+1180 TEQPLAQC

-1207 SDLLGVAERIS
+1207 SDLRGVVGRIS
-1218 TLQTVLKASPSDFHY
+1218 TLQEALKAAPADFHY
-1233 PKSALALGKLQ
+1233 PKGALALEKLQ
-1244 GRPALIENTLED
+1244 GRPALIESTLED

-1277 FQPLMSR
+1277 FHPLMSR

-1289 DEPLGALKQLLGHV
+1289 DEPRSALTQLLGHV
-1303 ISVENVVAEYRKK
+1303 MSVENVIAEYRKK
-1316 LVENAELQKT
+1316 LVENAELQKAY
-1326 NRGLEALARATG
+1326 RGLDALARATG
-1338 ASAPQTLALREFEN
+1338 ASVPRALTIQDIEEM
-1352 VGALSEALKLI
+1352 GALYEA
-1363 STRVQEYTVTGG
+1363 Q
-1375 KLLAETGISFD
+1375 KLLSTCVQDYAVAGAKLLGDTGVGYD
-1386 RWCAIVSALDAGRDP
+1386 RWCTIVAALDAGRDP
-1401 VLEPQEAD
+1401 ALEPQEAEV
-1409 ALVKRDLVQRTYRL
+1409 LVRRNLVQRTYRL

>member
-1 MTTNKSHGH
+1 MTTTN
-10 SGPADLRAGAKHQ
+10 RAKHQ

-34 THPIVGQGRFFD
+34 THPIVGQGRFFE

-87 NDTARGWWVRSD
+87 NDTSRGWWVRGD
-99 DGSLGKAKLFHDDK
+99 DGALAKARLFHNDK

-180 LAEALEASKSHSD
+180 LAGALEASKNHSD

-208 TAYTYLQSFGIKYVL
+208 AAYAYLQSFGIKYVL

-308 VSDFVQTLSSDG
+308 VSDFVQTLSTDG
-320 RLAESYPQGLVE
+320 RLAEAYPQGLVE

-345 NVVMASIDERMRDKR
+345 NVVMASIDERLRDKR

-396 LKVDKAQLPAARDL
+396 LKVGRAQLLAARDL
-410 LYGQLPVAL
+410 LYGQLPVGL
-419 DSYASE
+419 DSYPPE
-425 TRAALLAAKNEYDEP
+425 TRAAVLSAKNEYDEP

-452 LQAAEV
+452 LEAAEA
-458 LRASKFKRD
+458 LRASKFTRD
-467 KGMWRLGGVDQPLD
+467 KGVWRLGGVDQPLD
-481 LRQLLSNLSTYA
+481 LRQLLSNLGTYA
-493 IHETKGQRR
+493 IHETQGHRR

-510 VPLRQIDFVHLVS
+510 VPLRQSNFVHLVS

-537 LWPRFLGAADL
+537 LWRRFLGSDDL
-548 TPDAAT
+548 TPDTAT

-568 RHRKQGQTSLIFRD
+568 RHRKQGQTALIFRD
-582 PDQNSAHEKAL
+582 PDQNGAHEKAL
-593 SARRTQTERQR
+593 SALRTQTERQR

-612 MRVIDQHWTYDAAPS
+612 MRVIDQHWAYDAAPS
-627 GIRDDAL
+627 GIRDDSL

-659 HTKGRVLFAWV
+659 HPKGRALFAWV
-670 KNDEELERLCKAA
+670 KNDEELERLCEAA
-683 SAQFGEEGRTP
+683 SAQSGEEGRTP

-705 DRMATPSS
+705 DRMANPSS
-713 DTLKGA
+713 DMLKGA
-719 RSYLLLYQL
+719 KSYLLLYQL

-739 GVPVHASVRFRLD
+739 GVPARASAGFRLD

-790 PLRSSGKLKETD
+790 PLRSSGKLKETE
-802 QELLIKAWR
+802 QELLIQAWR
-811 ILAIDKPAPATIAK
+811 ILAIDKPAPATLAN
-825 LDDKSGVDVE
+825 LDDKSGIDVE
-835 ALKTLLAKLGVT
+835 ALKALLAKLGVT

-854 YVDSERAGLF
+854 YADSERAGLF
-864 SRIDDAAEA
+864 SRVDDAAEA

-964 VLVAEMEAVFGV
+964 ALVAEMEAVFGA

-1009 ALDQSETQ
+1009 ALDKSETQ
-1017 AATAESFG
+1017 AATAESFR
-1025 ASAQRRRRA
+1025 ASAQRRRR
-1034 VANIDW
+1034 VIANIDW
-1040 VYRRDEFNAIQ
+1040 VYRRDELNAIQ

-1070 RIRRASLFVDFVR
+1070 RIRRASLFVEFVR
-1083 KAERRIRARTI
+1083 KAERRIRARTV
-1094 SLAEEMRLDVSSLQ
+1094 SLAEEMRLEVASLH
-1108 GFPTSLFTLSLGKI
+1108 GFPLSLFMLSLDKI
-1122 AHILDGALAPATM
+1122 AHILDGALAPAAM
-1135 PGQTEKVQAK
+1135 PGQTEVVQAS

-1153 LRDLKVADATVQIEN
+1153 LRDLKVADATVQLEN

-1193 SAFRELKSVYEKLR
+1193 SAFRELESVYENLR
-1207 SDLLGVAERIS
+1207 SDLIGAAGRIS
-1218 TLQTVLKASPSDFHY
+1218 TLQTVLKAAPADFHY
-1233 PKSALALGKLQ
+1233 PKSAHALDRLQ
-1244 GRPALIENTLED
+1244 GRPGLIENTLED

-1289 DEPLGALKQLLGHV
+1289 EEPRSALTQLLGHV
-1303 ISVENVVAEYRKK
+1303 ISVENAIAEYRKK
-1316 LVENAELQKT
+1316 LVENAELQRAH
-1326 NRGLEALARATG
+1326 RGLEALARATG
-1338 ASAPQTLALREFEN
+1338 ASVPQALTIKGVED
-1352 VGALSEALKLI
+1352 VGALSEARRLV
-1363 STRVQEYTVTGG
+1363 SARVQEHTVTGG
-1375 KLLAETGISFD
+1375 KLLGDTGISFD
-1386 RWCAIVSALDAGRDP
+1386 RWCAIVGALDAGRDP
-1401 VLEPQEAD
+1401 ALEPQEAD
-1409 ALVKRDLVQRTYRL
+1409 ALVKRSLLQRTYRL

>member
-1 MTTNKSHGH
+1 MTTTNK
-10 SGPADLRAGAKHQ
+10 AKHQ

-34 THPIVGQGRFFD
+34 THPIVGQGRFFE

-87 NDTARGWWVRSD
+87 NDTSRGWWVRGD
-99 DGSLGKAKLFHDDK
+99 DGGLGKAKLFHDDK

-148 PLARGSFDG
+148 PLARGTFDG

-168 DRLTVAGFDPKK
+168 DRLTVTAFDPKK
-180 LAEALEASKSHSD
+180 LADALEASKNHSD

-201 LATRLCQ
+201 LVTRLCQ
-208 TAYTYLQSFGIKYVL
+208 AAYAYLQSFGIKYVL

-303 NAFSD
+303 NAFAD
-308 VSDFVQTLSSDG
+308 VSDFVQTLSTDG
-320 RLAESYPQGLVE
+320 RLAEAYPQGLVE

-345 NVVMASIDERMRDKR
+345 NVVMASIDERLRDKR
-360 ARGEKDAPTVG
+360 ARGEKDAPAAG

-396 LKVDKAQLPAARDL
+396 LKVDKAQLPSARDL

-419 DSYASE
+419 DSYAPE
-425 TRAALLAAKNEYDEP
+425 TRTAVLSAKNEYDEP

-452 LQAAEV
+452 LEAAEA
-458 LRASKFKRD
+458 LRASKFTRD
-467 KGMWRLGGVDQPLD
+467 KGVWRLGGVDQPLD
-481 LRQLLSNLSTYA
+481 LRQLLSNLGTYA

-510 VPLRQIDFVHLVS
+510 VPLRQSDFVHLVS

-537 LWPRFLGAADL
+537 LWRRFLGAEDL
-548 TPDAAT
+548 TVDTAT

-582 PDQNSAHEKAL
+582 PDQNGAHEKAL
-593 SARRTQTERQR
+593 SALRTQAERQR
-604 AEQVLVGA
+604 AQQVLVGA
-612 MRVIDQHWTYDAAPS
+612 MRVIDQHWAYDAAPS
-627 GIRDDAL
+627 GIRDDSL
-634 TVIATSPVAK
+634 TVMATSPLAK

-659 HTKGRVLFAWV
+659 HPRGRVLFAWV

-705 DRMATPSS
+705 ERMSRPSS

-739 GVPVHASVRFRLD
+739 GVPTQASVGFRLD

-790 PLRSSGKLKETD
+790 PLRSSGKLKDTEQD
-802 QELLIKAWR
+802 LLIRAWR
-811 ILAIDKPAPATIAK
+811 ILAIDRPAPAALAN
-825 LDDKSGVDVE
+825 LDDKSGIDVE
-835 ALKTLLAKLGVT
+835 ALNTLLARLAVT

-854 YVDSERAGLF
+854 YVDGERAGLF
-864 SRIDDAAEA
+864 SRVDDAAEA

-881 AISRLLSGDWTFA
+881 AISRLLAGDWTFA

-908 IKPKDTYFE
+908 VKPKDTYFE
-917 WMSILRELGFAK
+917 WMSILRALGFAK
-929 PQPGAKTADVYT
+929 PQPGAKSADVYT

-964 VLVAEMEAVFGV
+964 ALVAEMEAVFGI
-976 GRVKELF
+976 GRVRELF
-983 APEAGAPGTKTLTA
+983 APEAGAPGTKSLTA
-997 RKKLTDSTTDLD
+997 RKKLTDSIADLD
-1009 ALDQSETQ
+1009 ALDKSETQ
-1017 AATAESFG
+1017 AATAESFR
-1025 ASAQRRRRA
+1025 ASAKRRRR
-1034 VANIDW
+1034 VIANIDW
-1040 VYRRDEFNAIQ
+1040 VYRREEFNAIQ

-1070 RIRRASLFVDFVR
+1070 RIRRASLFVEFVR
-1083 KAERRIRARTI
+1083 KAERRIRARTV
-1094 SLAEEMRLDVSSLQ
+1094 SLAEEMHLDVVSLH
-1108 GFPTSLFTLSLGKI
+1108 GFPFALFTLSLEKI
-1122 AHILDGALAPATM
+1122 AHILDGALAPAAM
-1135 PGQTEKVQAK
+1135 PGQTEVVQAN

-1153 LRDLKVADATVQIEN
+1153 LRDLKVADATVQLEN

-1193 SAFRELKSVYEKLR
+1193 SAFRELKAIYERLR
-1207 SDLLGVAERIS
+1207 SDLLGAAERIS
-1218 TLQTVLKASPSDFHY
+1218 TLQTVLKAAPTDFSY
-1233 PKSALALGKLQ
+1233 PKSAFALEKLQ

-1289 DEPLGALKQLLGHV
+1289 DEPRGALTQLLGHV
-1303 ISVENVVAEYRKK
+1303 ISVENAIAEYRKK
-1316 LVENAELQKT
+1316 LVENLELQKA
-1326 NRGLEALARATG
+1326 NRGLEALARAMG
-1338 ASAPQTLALREFEN
+1338 AAAPRALSLKEVEDA
-1352 VGALSEALKLI
+1352 GALAEAQKLV
-1363 STRVQEYTVTGG
+1363 STRVQEHTVAGG
-1375 KLLAETGISFD
+1375 RLLAETGISFD
-1386 RWCAIVSALDAGRDP
+1386 RWCAIVGALDAGRDP
-1401 VLEPQEAD
+1401 SLEPQEAD
-1409 ALVKRDLVQRTYRL
+1409 ALVKRNLVQRTYRL

>member
-1 MTTNKSHGH
+1 MTTNK
-10 SGPADLRAGAKHQ
+10 AKHQ

-34 THPIVGQGRFFD
+34 THPIVGQGRFFE

-87 NDTARGWWVRSD
+87 NDTSRGWWVRGD
-99 DGSLGKAKLFHDDK
+99 DAALGKARLFHDEK

-137 WFAYGL
+137 WFAFGL

-148 PLARGSFDG
+148 PLARGTFDG
-157 SIQGQIAKEAS
+157 SIQGQIAKEAG

-180 LAEALEASKSHSD
+180 LAEALEVSKNHSD
-193 ETLYEDPE
+193 KTLYEDPE

-208 TAYTYLQSFGIKYVL
+208 TAYAYLQSLHIKYVL

-308 VSDFVQTLSSDG
+308 VSDFVQTLATDG
-320 RLAESYPQGLVE
+320 RLAEAYPQGLVE

-345 NVVMASIDERMRDKR
+345 NVVMASIDERLRDKR
-360 ARGEKDAPTVG
+360 ARGEKDSPTVG

-396 LKVDKAQLPAARDL
+396 LKVDKSQLPATRDL

-425 TRAALLAAKNEYDEP
+425 TRAAVLAAKNEYDEP

-452 LQAAEV
+452 LEAAEA
-458 LRASKFKRD
+458 LRASKFTRD
-467 KGMWRLGGVDQPLD
+467 KGVWRLGGVDQPLD
-481 LRQLLSNLSTYA
+481 LRQLLSNLGTYA

-510 VPLRQIDFVHLVS
+510 VPLRQSDFVHLVS

-537 LWPRFLGAADL
+537 LWRRFLGADDLSADS
-548 TPDAAT
+548 AT

-582 PDQNSAHEKAL
+582 PDQNGAHEKAL
-593 SARRTQTERQR
+593 AALRTQTERQR

-612 MRVIDQHWTYDAAPS
+612 MRVIDQHWACDAAAS
-627 GIRDDAL
+627 GIRDDSL
-634 TVIATSPVAK
+634 TVVATSPVSK

-659 HTKGRVLFAWV
+659 HPKGRVLFAWV

-683 SAQFGEEGRTP
+683 SAQFGDEGRTP

-705 DRMATPSS
+705 DRMANPSS

-719 RSYLLLYQL
+719 KSYLLLYQL

-739 GVPVHASVRFRLD
+739 GVPTQASLGFRLD

-778 RQQLNELGRIAW
+778 RQQLNQIGRIAW
-790 PLRSSGKLKETD
+790 PLRSSGKLKETEE
-802 QELLIKAWR
+802 ELLIRAWR
-811 ILAIDKPAPATIAK
+811 ILAIDKPAPATLAN

-854 YVDSERAGLF
+854 YVDSERSGLF
-864 SRIDDAAEA
+864 SRVDDAAEA

-881 AISRLLSGDWTFA
+881 AISRLLKGDWSFA
-894 RAEREWF
+894 LAEREWF

-908 IKPKDTYFE
+908 VKPKETYFE

-929 PQPGAKTADVYT
+929 PQPGAKSPDVYT

-949 GAVQEADNWLKKDYA
+949 GAVHEADNWLKKDYA
-964 VLVAEMEAVFGV
+964 TLVGEMEAVFGI
-976 GRVKELF
+976 GRVKDLF
-983 APEAGAPGTKTLTA
+983 APEGSAPGTKTLTA
-997 RKKLTDSTTDLD
+997 RKRLNDSTTDLD
-1009 ALDQSETQ
+1009 ALDKSETQ
-1017 AATAESFG
+1017 AATAETFRT
-1025 ASAQRRRRA
+1025 SAQRRRR
-1034 VANIDW
+1034 VIANIDW
-1040 VYRRDEFNAIQ
+1040 VYRRDGFNEIQ
-1051 QDQNVK
+1051 QDPNVK

-1062 SDTVPLWQ
+1062 SDAVPLWQ
-1070 RIRRASLFVDFVR
+1070 RIRRASLFVEFVR
-1083 KAERRIRARTI
+1083 KAERRVRARTI
-1094 SLAEEMRLDVSSLQ
+1094 SLADEMRLEVVPLH
-1108 GFPTSLFTLSLGKI
+1108 GFPISLFTLSLEKI
-1122 AHILDGALAPATM
+1122 AHILDGALSPGAK
-1135 PGQTEKVQAK
+1135 PGQTEVVQAN

-1153 LRDLKVADATVQIEN
+1153 LRDLKVAEATVQLEN

-1180 IEQPLAQC
+1180 TEQPLSQC
-1188 EGQIV
+1188 DGQIV
-1193 SAFRELKSVYEKLR
+1193 GAFGELKSVYEKLR
-1207 SDLLGVAERIS
+1207 SELLGAAGRIS
-1218 TLQTVLKASPSDFHY
+1218 ALQTVLKAAPADFQY
-1233 PKSALALGKLQ
+1233 PKSALTLDKLE
-1244 GRPALIENTLED
+1244 GRPALIEKTLED
-1256 ARGEEVD
+1256 ARGEDVD

-1268 FDGPARLGN
+1268 FDAPARLGN
-1277 FQPLMSR
+1277 FQPLMMH

-1289 DEPLGALKQLLGHV
+1289 DEPRSALPQLLGHV
-1303 ISVENVVAEYRKK
+1303 ISVENAVSEYRKR
-1316 LVENAELQKT
+1316 LVESAELQRAH
-1326 NRGLEALARATG
+1326 RGLEALARASGTTSPRSLSIKDVEDVG
-1338 ASAPQTLALREFEN
+1338 SLA
-1352 VGALSEALKLI
+1352 EAQKLI
-1363 STRVQEYTVTGG
+1363 TARVQEHTVAGS
-1375 KLLAETGISFD
+1375 KLLGETGVSFD

-1401 VLEPQEAD
+1401 ALEPQEAD
-1409 ALVKRDLVQRTYRL
+1409 ALVKRGFVQRTYRL

>member
-1 MTTNKSHGH
+1 MTTTNK
-10 SGPADLRAGAKHQ
+10 ARHQ

-34 THPIVGQGRFFD
+34 THPIVGQGRFFE

-87 NDTARGWWVRSD
+87 NDTSRGWWVRSD
-99 DGSLGKAKLFHDDK
+99 DGSLGPAKLFHGDK

-148 PLARGSFDG
+148 PLARGTFDG

-180 LAEALEASKSHSD
+180 LAEALEASKNHSD

-208 TAYTYLQSFGIKYVL
+208 AAYAYLQSFGIKYVL

-293 RRFELAELSS
+293 RRFELAELQS

-320 RLAESYPQGLVE
+320 RLAEAYPQGLVE

-345 NVVMASIDERMRDKR
+345 NVVMASIDERLRDKR

-396 LKVDKAQLPAARDL
+396 LKVDKAQLVVVRDL

-419 DSYASE
+419 DSYAPE
-425 TRAALLAAKNEYDEP
+425 TRAAVLAAKNEYDEP

-452 LQAAEV
+452 LEAAEA
-458 LRASKFKRD
+458 LRTSKFTRD
-467 KGMWRLGGVDQPLD
+467 KGVWRLGGVDQPLD
-481 LRQLLSNLSTYA
+481 LRQLLSNLGTYA
-493 IHETKGQRR
+493 IHETKGRR
-502 TDGKHTLV
+502 RADGKHTLV
-510 VPLRQIDFVHLVS
+510 VPLRQSDFVHLVS
-523 LLYPHAAAEDAARA
+523 LMYPHAAAEDAARA
-537 LWPRFLGAADL
+537 LWRRFLGGEDL
-548 TPDAAT
+548 TPDTAT

-582 PDQNSAHEKAL
+582 PDQNSAHEKVL
-593 SARRTQTERQR
+593 SGLRTQTEKKR

-612 MRVIDQHWTYDAAPS
+612 MRVIDQHWAYDAAPS
-627 GIRDDAL
+627 GIRDESL

-659 HTKGRVLFAWV
+659 HPKGRVLFAWV
-670 KNDEELERLCKAA
+670 KNDEELERLCKAT

-705 DRMATPSS
+705 DRMENPST

-728 TSTEEHILHQI
+728 SSTEEHILHQI
-739 GVPVHASVRFRLD
+739 GVPSLASAGFRLD

-760 NNRLQSLVRP
+760 SNRLQGLVRP
-770 FSEEVGRF
+770 FSEAVGRF

-790 PLRSSGKLKETD
+790 PLRSSGRLKEEE
-802 QELLIKAWR
+802 QQLLVQAWR
-811 ILAIDKPAPATIAK
+811 ILAIETPAPASLAN

-835 ALKTLLAKLGVT
+835 ALRALLARLGVT

-854 YVDSERAGLF
+854 YLDSERAGLF

-881 AISRLLSGDWTFA
+881 AIARLLSGDWTFD

-908 IKPKDTYFE
+908 VKPKETYSE
-917 WMSILRELGFAK
+917 WMRILRELGFAK
-929 PQPGAKTADVYT
+929 PQPGAKGADAYT
-941 ATTRAELR
+941 AITRAELR
-949 GAVQEADNWLKKDYA
+949 GGVQEADNWLKKDYA
-964 VLVAEMEAVFGV
+964 LLVAEMEAVFGV

-997 RKKLTDSTTDLD
+997 RKKLIASTTDLE
-1009 ALDQSETQ
+1009 ALDKSEPQ
-1017 AATAESFG
+1017 AATAANFR
-1025 ASAQRRRRA
+1025 AAAQRRRG
-1034 VANIDW
+1034 VIANIDW
-1040 VYRRDEFNAIQ
+1040 VYRRDDFLALLK
-1051 QDQNVK
+1051 DPSVK
-1057 TLDFE
+1057 TIDFE
-1062 SDTVPLWQ
+1062 SDAVPLWQ
-1070 RIRRASLFVDFVR
+1070 RIRRASLFVAFVR
-1083 KAERRIRARTI
+1083 RAEERIRSRTL
-1094 SLAEEMRLDVSSLQ
+1094 SLAEEMRQEVAGLH
-1108 GFPTSLFTLSLGKI
+1108 GFPIALFTLSLEKI
-1122 AHILDGALAPATM
+1122 AHILDGALVPAPA
-1135 PGQTEKVQAK
+1135 PGATVVVQAN

-1153 LRDLKVADATVQIEN
+1153 LRDLRVADATVQLEK
-1168 LAREVGIDLTTW
+1168 LAGEVGIDLTTW
-1180 IEQPLAQC
+1180 TEQPLAQC

-1193 SAFRELKSVYEKLR
+1193 GAFRELKSVYEKLR
-1207 SDLLGVAERIS
+1207 SDLRGVVGRIS
-1218 TLQTVLKASPSDFHY
+1218 TLQHVLKAAPSDFHY
-1233 PKSALALGKLQ
+1233 PKGALVLEKLQ
-1244 GRPALIENTLED
+1244 GRPAFIENTLED

-1277 FQPLMSR
+1277 FRPLMSR

-1289 DEPLGALKQLLGHV
+1289 DEPRSALTQLLGHV
-1303 ISVENVVAEYRKK
+1303 MSVENVIAEYRKK
-1316 LVENAELQKT
+1316 LVENGELRKAH
-1326 NRGLEALARATG
+1326 RGLEALARATG
-1338 ASAPQTLALREFEN
+1338 ASAPRTFTLQEIEDIGSLCEAQKLLR
-1352 VGALSEALKLI
+1352 
-1363 STRVQEYTVTGG
+1363 TRVQEYAVAGG
-1375 KLLAETGISFD
+1375 KLLGDTGVGFD
-1386 RWCAIVSALDAGRDP
+1386 RWCAIVAALDAERDP
-1401 VLEPQEAD
+1401 ALEPQEAE
-1409 ALVKRDLVQRTYRL
+1409 ALVRRNLVQRTYRL